1 MAEIEINLWTMIEFI
16 FNLEVSMMNK
26 VLKYSFLDKKV
37 NWKNIL

>member
-26 VLKYSFLDKKV
+26 LLKYSLLDRRV
-37 NWKNIL
+37 Y